1 MIVMFW
7 IALSKPMLDVCKLR
21 WRKSQPMHAGID
33 FNPGVF
39 QWVVEFG
46 APVELLPLDAG
57 RARGRACLIESS
69 LGVCGPSERGQE
81 RQCQTLGARRPPR

>member
-7 IALSKPMLDVCKLR
+7 VCASPSRCLT
-21 WRKSQPMHAGID
+21 SASCDGGNQAEHAGID

-46 APVELLPLDAG
+46 APVELLRLMQDLPEVKLA
-57 RARGRACLIESS
+57 
-69 LGVCGPSERGQE
+69 
-81 RQCQTLGARRPPR
+81 